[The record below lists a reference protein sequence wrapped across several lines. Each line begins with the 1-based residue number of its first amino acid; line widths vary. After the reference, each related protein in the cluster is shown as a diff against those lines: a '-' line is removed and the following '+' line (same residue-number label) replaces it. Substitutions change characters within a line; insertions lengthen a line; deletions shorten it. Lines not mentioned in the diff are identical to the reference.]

1 MKKLLYSFAI
11 LIALTGCSSDDP
23 APQQEEPAGEETIAA
38 SNFTLES
45 PAGATFAWQ
54 EGSKISLFRSN
65 TNEKFEYRAESSDF
79 VKADKLKKGEAFDN
93 IYGVY
98 PYKGTSRV
106 NNGEIKTS
114 IPSEQTYSAA
124 GINFDENPMV
134 GVSASADSPA
144 MEFKSL
150 CGFAVVKLYGTAE
163 VKSVA
168 IQGNNGEILAGTAIA
183 EIGADGEPTFE
194 ITALPSASTM
204 VASEEAIA
212 LGLTEEEATSF
223 YLMVPPTT
231 FEQGFIVTVV
241 DSYGN
246 VRKKNFKV
254 DEENPAASIAR
265 NEIVTIAAYELAEKK
280 PTQTILDVQFNEDGT
295 ATDAG
300 IIGLDVTLVGDI
312 NPASYV
318 YKHKNFKENN
328 IARFGHMGYNTAGK
342 NFSYYMVDYSANE
355 EMKATI
361 ADGFALEV
369 VSVNTAWS
377 WDWWS
382 VPVGTDAFRLLR
394 KGDKDNNAWNFTFN
408 HGNGWWPGNITNIN
422 ATLEKNKYH
431 HTVLMYDADKMQ
443 VQVYQDGMLLGMA
456 ENVTEFNPGNY
467 LTIGGY
473 AEPNGNL
480 FMQWN
485 GEVALV
491 RMYDQVLTLE
501 EITEKMKDLKL
512 PEAPAEPASAALST
526 PLVDIKFNENKE
538 ASNAGSLTLD
548 IQSNPNDKTTM
559 INVDG
564 YGWVPNFAND
574 IHNDD
579 YWDGWYR
586 FNFTDELKS
595 KLEDGFT
602 FELLT
607 FCNFNPG
614 DFYVRPVSTD
624 KWGVHLRCNSG
635 GDYHWWQ
642 TFINAGNNHWS
653 AWGNQYNGYG
663 DKPEKAIFNKDTG
676 AVMTSYTHYV
686 LVYNKEAGEWGT
698 FVNGNYNGGDRTN
711 AFNYGNVMNIN
722 GMPHVDGQAQHGWN
736 GKVALVRIYDEAIN
750 QEQVLDRY
758 EALQSTIEKLNAS
771 NAQ

>member
-23 APQQEEPAGEETIAA
+23 APQQEEPEGEETIAA

-54 EGSKISLFRSN
+54 DGSKISLFRSN

-124 GINFDENPMV
+124 GINFEENPMV

-163 VKSVA
+163 VKSVG
-168 IQGNNGEILAGTAIA
+168 IQGNNGEVLAGTAIA

-204 VASEEAIA
+204 VASEEAVA

-246 VRKKNFKV
+246 VRKKNFRV

-265 NEIVTIAAYELAEKK
+265 NEIVTIPTYELAEKK

-300 IIGLDVTLVGDI
+300 IHGLDVTLVGDI
-312 NPASYV
+312 NPYSYV

-328 IARFGHMGYNTAGK
+328 IARFSHIAHNTGGK
-342 NFSYYMVDYSANE
+342 NFSYYKVDYTANE

-431 HTVLMYDADKMQ
+431 HTVLMYDADNMQ

-473 AEPNGNL
+473 AEPNGSL

-491 RMYDQVLTLE
+491 RMYDQVLTIE
-501 EITEKMKDLKL
+501 EIAEKMKSLKL

-526 PLVDIKFNENKE
+526 PLVDIKFKE
-538 ASNAGSLTLD
+538 DKTAENAGSVALE
-548 IQSNPNDKTTM
+548 IQSNPNDNTTM

-564 YGWVPNFAND
+564 FGWVPNFANP
-574 IHNDD
+574 IHNGD

-607 FCNFNPG
+607 FCNSNPG
-614 DFYVRPVSTD
+614 DYYVRPVSAD
-624 KWGVHLRCNSG
+624 KWGVHLRCNG
-635 GDYHWWQ
+635 GGGYHWWQ
-642 TFINAGNNHWS
+642 TFINADNGYWNQ
-653 AWGNQYNGYG
+653 WGNQYNGYG

-676 AVMTSYTHYV
+676 AKMTSYTHYV
-686 LVYNKEAGEWGT
+686 LVWNKEAGEWGT
-698 FVNGNYNGGDRTN
+698 YVNGNFNGGNRSTT
-711 AFNYGNVMNIN
+711 FNYGNVMNIN
-722 GMPHVDGQAQHGWN
+722 GMPHRDGQAQHGWN

-771 NAQ
+771 NQ

>member
-23 APQQEEPAGEETIAA
+23 APQQEEPVGEETIAA

-54 EGSKISLFRSN
+54 DGSKISLFRSN
-65 TNEKFEYRAESSDF
+65 TNEKFEYRAEANGF

-124 GINFDENPMV
+124 GINFEENPMV

-163 VKSVA
+163 VKSVG
-168 IQGNNGEILAGTAIA
+168 IQGNNGEVLAGTAIA

-204 VASEEAIA
+204 VASEEAVA

-265 NEIVTIAAYELAEKK
+265 NEIVTIATYELAEKK
-280 PTQTILDVQFNEDGT
+280 PTQTILDVQFNLDGT

-300 IIGLDVTLVGDI
+300 TIGLDVTLVGDI
-312 NPASYV
+312 NPYSYV

-328 IARFGHMGYNTAGK
+328 IARFSHIAHNTGGK

-361 ADGFALEV
+361 ADGFALEIV
-369 VSVNTAWS
+369 TVNTAWS

-382 VPVGTDAFRLLR
+382 VPVGTDAFRFLR
-394 KGDKDNNAWNFTFN
+394 KGDKDNNTWNFTFN

-431 HTVLMYDADKMQ
+431 HTVLMYDADNMQ

-473 AEPNGNL
+473 AEPNGSL

-501 EITEKMKDLKL
+501 EIAEKMKDLKL

-526 PLVDIKFNENKE
+526 PLVDVKFKE
-538 ASNAGSLTLD
+538 DKTAENAGSMALE
-548 IQSNPNDKTTM
+548 IQSNPNDNTTM

-564 YGWVPNFAND
+564 FGWVPNFANP
-574 IHNDD
+574 IHNGD

-586 FNFTDELKS
+586 FNFTDDLKS

-624 KWGVHLRCNSG
+624 KWGVHLRCNG
-635 GDYHWWQ
+635 GGGYHWWQ
-642 TFINAGNNHWS
+642 TFINADNTHWS

-686 LVYNKEAGEWGT
+686 LVWNKEAGEWGT
-698 FVNGNYNGGDRTN
+698 YVNGNFNGGNRSTT
-711 AFNYGNVMNIN
+711 FNYGNVMNIN
-722 GMPHVDGQAQHGWN
+722 GMPHRDGQAQHGWN